1 MSQNRLGC
9 KGSTSKKNKQL
20 KQMALFSA
28 IVDVFVAKVR
38 KEVQAEVDTFI
49 EAMRKK
55 ISLDA
60 DGSGD
65 MFVAKI
71 TKQIASDY
79 NLDYTEIKS
88 RYCGK
93 SSFAIS
99 EPAAKPAPEPIPE
112 PVVYE
117 PISGPP
123 ASSKPK
129 KVSKKQQSAP
139 PPPPIPEPVLAPEIP
154 AVSLGVLMAFSK
166 MKKGDLVSE
175 CERRGIDS
183 DGTIAQLKER
193 VKEAR
198 STDTPSPK
206 KTKGPSK
213 PRAVTAKKKV
223 PAAAVVVAAVPP
235 PVKIVA
241 APLLEEEEEED
252 NGEADLENGDSL
264 QDRLQRHECDD
275 DECTRAIEHEL
286 DEDEEETSSLS
297 DRLRKILADAGSD
310 EEDKPDE
317 IKVDGRPD
325 EFMEDEESADEE
337 EDSEDEEGKHADYS
351 EDEDF

>member
-1 MSQNRLGC
+1 
-9 KGSTSKKNKQL
+9 
-20 KQMALFSA
+20 MALFSA

-71 TKQIASDY
+71 AKQIANDY
-79 NLDYTEIKS
+79 SLDYTEIKA

-93 SSFAIS
+93 SSFAVS
-99 EPAAKPAPEPIPE
+99 EPAAKSAPEPIPE
-112 PVVYE
+112 PVVVYE
-117 PISGPP
+117 PIPGPP

-129 KVSKKQQSAP
+129 KVSKKQAP
-139 PPPPIPEPVLAPEIP
+139 PPPPLPEPVKALPEP
-154 AVSLGVLMAFSK
+154 VVPMGPLMAFSK

-198 STDTPSPK
+198 SADAPPPK
-206 KTKGPSK
+206 KAKGPSK
-213 PRAVTAKKKV
+213 PRAVPAKKKV
-223 PAAAVVVAAVPP
+223 PAAAAVVAAPPP
-235 PVKIVA
+235 PVKA
-241 APLLEEEEEED
+241 AVLLEEEEED
-252 NGEADLENGDSL
+252 NGESDLEHGDSL
-264 QDRLQRHECDD
+264 QDRLQKQHECDD

-286 DEDEEETSSLS
+286 DEEENSSLS
-297 DRLRKILADAGSD
+297 DRLRKILAEAGGD

-317 IKVDGRPD
+317 TKIDGRPD
-325 EFMEDEESADEE
+325 EFMEEDSEDEE
-337 EDSEDEEGKHADYS
+337 EDSEDEEGKRVDYS